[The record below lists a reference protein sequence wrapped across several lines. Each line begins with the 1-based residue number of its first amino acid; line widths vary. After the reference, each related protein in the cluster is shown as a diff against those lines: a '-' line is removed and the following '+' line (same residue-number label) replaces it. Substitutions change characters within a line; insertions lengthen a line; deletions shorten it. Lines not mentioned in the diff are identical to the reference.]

1 MNAMSTPSYV
11 LTLRLKTESFQE
23 DILDKRFEIARKMYN
38 ACVNELYKR
47 YRTMQQSK
55 SYQKAKKMNKGK
67 ERNAIFT
74 ELNTQFGLTEYAIHA
89 FLTPMNQKFYQNID
103 AQAGQKI
110 GTRAFQ
116 AFKKMMFGEAKKVY
130 FKRYGEMESVEGKSN
145 KTGIRFV
152 NNMLFWKGLSIPVIV
167 RKNDAYAHL
176 ALQDKVKY
184 VRIKR
189 AFLKG
194 KYVYYAQ
201 LVLEGVPPHSYNTEG
216 LKQQIG
222 TGRVGI
228 DIGTSTVA
236 ACSEKQVMLT
246 VLAPNVVNYEKAI
259 QRIQRKMDRSK
270 RATNPL
276 KYNDDGTIHRSNRE
290 KWVYS
295 NRYVKLRN
303 QYREWHR
310 KNRMVRKQ
318 DHETLSNQLLSMGD
332 TMFVETMSFKGL
344 QKRSKK
350 TEKNEKGRFKKKKR
364 FGRTLSNRAPAM
376 LVSCLERKL
385 KYHGLKLK
393 KVKTAKVK
401 ASQYNHF
408 DDTYTKKTLNKRWHD
423 FGGIKVQR
431 DLYSSFLLM
440 NMVDDKNLDKIDRD
454 LCFKTFD
461 LFLQHHDEL
470 ISKLKKEPHTLK
482 SMGIR

>member
-1 MNAMSTPSYV
+1 MMSTPSYV
-11 LTLRLKTESFQE
+11 LTLRLKTEPFQE
-23 DILDKRFEIARKMYN
+23 DILDKRFEISRKIYN

-47 YRTMQQSK
+47 YRAMQQSK
-55 SYQKAKKMNKGK
+55 SYQKAKKMKKGK
-67 ERNAIFT
+67 ERNAIFS
-74 ELNTQFGLTEYAIHA
+74 ELNTQFGLTEYSIHA
-89 FLTPMNQKFYQNID
+89 FLTPMNQRFNKNID
-103 AQAGQKI
+103 SQAGQKI

-145 KTGIRFV
+145 KTGIRFT
-152 NNMLFWKGLSIPVIV
+152 NNILTWKGLSIPVII
-167 RKNDAYAHL
+167 RKQDAYAHL

-189 AFLKG
+189 EFLKG
-194 KYVYYAQ
+194 KYTYYAQ
-201 LVLEGVPPHSYNTEG
+201 LVLEGVPPQSYNSEG
-216 LKQQIG
+216 LKQQVGI
-222 TGRVGI
+222 GRVGI

-236 ACSEKQVMLT
+236 VCSEKQTMLT

-270 RATNPL
+270 KVTNPL
-276 KYNDDGTIHRSNRE
+276 KYKDDGTINRGNRE

-303 QYREWHR
+303 QYRELHR
-310 KNRMVRKQ
+310 KNRMIRKQ

-332 TMFVETMSFKGL
+332 TFFVETMSFKGL
-344 QKRSKK
+344 QKRSKN
-350 TEKNEKGRFKKKKR
+350 TEKNKKGRFKKKKR
-364 FGRTLSNRAPAM
+364 FGRTLSNRAPSM
-376 LVSCLERKL
+376 LLSCIERKL
-385 KYHGLKLK
+385 NYHGLELK
-393 KVKTAKVK
+393 KVNTTKVK

-408 DDTYTKKTLNKRWHD
+408 DDTYTKKTLNKRWND

-431 DLYSSFLLM
+431 DLYSAFLLM
-440 NMVDDKNLDKIDRD
+440 NIVDDKHLDRINRD

-461 LFLQHHDEL
+461 LFLKNHDEL
-470 ISKLKKEPHTLK
+470 INNLKKESHTLK
-482 SMGIR
+482 SMGM

>member
-1 MNAMSTPSYV
+1 MATPSYV

-23 DILDKRFEIARKMYN
+23 DILNKRFEISRKMYN
-38 ACVNELYKR
+38 ACLNELYKR

-55 SYQKAKKMNKGK
+55 AFQKAKKMKKSK
-67 ERNAIFT
+67 ERNAIFQ
-74 ELNTQFGLTEYAIHA
+74 ELNIQFGLTEYAIHA
-89 FLTPMNQKFYQNID
+89 FLTPMNQRFKGNID
-103 AQAGQKI
+103 SQAGQKI
-110 GTRAFQ
+110 GTRVFNAFQ
-116 AFKKMMFGEAKKVY
+116 KMMFGEPKKVY

-152 NNMLFWKGLSIPVIV
+152 NNTLIWKGLSIPVIV
-167 RKNDAYAHL
+167 RKKDVYAHL

-201 LVLEGVPPHSYNTEG
+201 LVLEGIPPQSYNSEG
-216 LKQQIG
+216 LKQQVGI
-222 TGRVGI
+222 GRVGI

-236 ACSEKQVMLT
+236 ASSEKQVMLT
-246 VLAPNVVNYEKAI
+246 VLAPNVVNYESAI
-259 QRIQRKMDRSK
+259 QRIQRKMDRSR

-276 KYNDDGTIHRSNRE
+276 KYNDDGTIYRGNRE

-295 NRYVKLRN
+295 NRYMELRN
-303 QYREWHR
+303 QYRELHR

-318 DHETLSNQLLSMGD
+318 DHETFSNELLSMGD
-332 TMFVETMSFKGL
+332 TFFTETMSFKGL

-385 KYHGLKLK
+385 KYSGLKLN
-393 KVKTAKVK
+393 KVNTVKVK
-401 ASQYNHF
+401 ASQYNHV
-408 DDTYTKKTLNKRWHD
+408 DDTYTKKLLSKRWHD
-423 FGGIKVQR
+423 LGGIKVQR

-440 NMVDDKNLDKIDRD
+440 NMVHDKDLDKIDRD

-461 LFLQHHDEL
+461 VFLKLHDEL
-470 ISKLKKEPHTLK
+470 INNLKKEPHTLK

>member
-1 MNAMSTPSYV
+1 MATPSYV

-23 DILDKRFEIARKMYN
+23 DILNKRFEISRKMYN
-38 ACVNELYKR
+38 ACLNELYKR

-55 SYQKAKKMNKGK
+55 AFQKAKKMKKGK
-67 ERNAIFT
+67 ERNAIFR
-74 ELNTQFGLTEYAIHA
+74 ELNIQFGLTEYAIHA
-89 FLTPMNQKFYQNID
+89 FLTPMNQRFKGNID
-103 AQAGQKI
+103 SQAGQKI
-110 GTRAFQ
+110 GTRVFNAFQ
-116 AFKKMMFGEAKKVY
+116 KMMFGEAKKVY

-152 NNMLFWKGLSIPVIV
+152 NNTLIWKGLSIPVIV
-167 RKNDAYAHL
+167 RKQDVYAHL

-201 LVLEGVPPHSYNTEG
+201 LVLEGIPPQSYNSEG
-216 LKQQIG
+216 LKQQVGI
-222 TGRVGI
+222 GRVGI
-228 DIGTSTVA
+228 DIGTSTIAV
-236 ACSEKQVMLT
+236 CSEKQAMLK
-246 VLAPNVVNYEKAI
+246 VLAPNVQTYEPVI

-270 RATNPL
+270 RATNPF
-276 KYNDDGTIHRSNRE
+276 KYNEDGTINRSNRE

-303 QYREWHR
+303 QYRELHR

-318 DHETLSNQLLSMGD
+318 DHESLSNQLLLMGD
-332 TMFVETMSFKGL
+332 TFFVEKMSFKGL
-344 QKRSKK
+344 QKRSNK
-350 TEKNEKGRFKKKKR
+350 TEKNKKGRFKNKKR
-364 FGRTLSNRAPAM
+364 FGRTLSNRAPSM
-376 LVSCLERKL
+376 LLSCLERKL
-385 KYHGLKLK
+385 EYNGLKLN
-393 KVKTAKVK
+393 KVNTTKVR

-408 DDTYTKKTLNKRWHD
+408 DDTYTKKSLSKRWND
-423 FGGIKVQR
+423 FGGILIQR

-440 NMVDDKNLDKIDRD
+440 NMVHDKDLDKLDRD

-461 LFLQHHDEL
+461 VFLKLHDEL
-470 ISKLKKEPHTLK
+470 ISKLRKEPHTLK

>member
-1 MNAMSTPSYV
+1 MATPSYV

-23 DILDKRFEIARKMYN
+23 DILNKRFEISRKMYN
-38 ACVNELYKR
+38 ACLNELYKR

-55 SYQKAKKMNKGK
+55 AFQKAKKMKKGK
-67 ERNAIFT
+67 ERNAIFR
-74 ELNTQFGLTEYAIHA
+74 ELNIQFGLTEYAIHA
-89 FLTPMNQKFYQNID
+89 FLTPMNQRFKGNID
-103 AQAGQKI
+103 SQAGQKI
-110 GTRAFQ
+110 GTRVFNAFQ
-116 AFKKMMFGEAKKVY
+116 KMMFGEAKKVY
-130 FKRYGEMESVEGKSN
+130 FKRYGEIESVEGKSN

-152 NNMLFWKGLSIPVIV
+152 NNTLIWKGLSIPVIV
-167 RKNDAYAHL
+167 RKQDVYAHL

-201 LVLEGVPPHSYNTEG
+201 LVLEGIPPQSYNSEG
-216 LKQQIG
+216 LKQQVGI
-222 TGRVGI
+222 GRVGI
-228 DIGTSTVA
+228 DIGTSTIAV
-236 ACSEKQVMLT
+236 CSEKQAMLK
-246 VLAPNVVNYEKAI
+246 VLAPNVQTYEPVI

-270 RATNPL
+270 RATNPF
-276 KYNDDGTIHRSNRE
+276 KYNEDGTINRSNRE

-303 QYREWHR
+303 QYRELHR

-318 DHETLSNQLLSMGD
+318 DHESLSNQLLLMGD
-332 TMFVETMSFKGL
+332 TFFVEKMSFKGL
-344 QKRSKK
+344 QKRSNK
-350 TEKNEKGRFKKKKR
+350 TEKNKKGRFKKKKR
-364 FGRTLSNRAPAM
+364 FGRTLSNRAPSM
-376 LVSCLERKL
+376 LLSCLERKL
-385 KYHGLKLK
+385 EYNGLKLN
-393 KVKTAKVK
+393 KVNTTKVR

-408 DDTYTKKTLNKRWHD
+408 DDTYTKKSLSKRWND
-423 FGGIKVQR
+423 FGGILIQR

-440 NMVDDKNLDKIDRD
+440 NMVHDKDLDKIDRD

-461 LFLQHHDEL
+461 VFLKLHDEL
-470 ISKLKKEPHTLK
+470 ISKLRKEPHTLK

>member
-1 MNAMSTPSYV
+1 MSTPSYV
-11 LTLRLKTESFQE
+11 LTLRLKTESFQD
-23 DILDKRFEIARKMYN
+23 DILDKRFEISRKIYN

-55 SYQKAKKMNKGK
+55 SYQKAKKMKKGK
-67 ERNAIFT
+67 ERNAIFSK
-74 ELNTQFGLTEYAIHA
+74 LNAQFGLTEYSIHA
-89 FLTPMNQKFYQNID
+89 FLTPMSQRFKQNID
-103 AQAGQKI
+103 SQAGQKM

-145 KTGIRFV
+145 KTGIRFI
-152 NNMLFWKGLSIPVIV
+152 NDMLTWKGLSIPVIV
-167 RKNDAYAHL
+167 RKQDAYAHL
-176 ALQDKVKY
+176 ALQAKVKY

-189 AFLKG
+189 VFLKG

-201 LVLEGVPPHSYNTEG
+201 LILEGVPPQSYNSEG
-216 LKQQIG
+216 VKQQVGI
-222 TGRVGI
+222 GRVGI

-236 ACSEKQVMLT
+236 ASSEKQVMLKG
-246 VLAPNVVNYEKAI
+246 LAPNVVNYEKAI

-276 KYNDDGTIHRSNRE
+276 KYNDDGTINRSNGER
-290 KWVYS
+290 WVYS
-295 NRYVKLRN
+295 NRYVELRN
-303 QYREWHR
+303 QYRELHR

-332 TMFVETMSFKGL
+332 TIFVETMPFKGL

-350 TEKNEKGRFKKKKR
+350 TEKNKKGRFKKKKR
-364 FGRTLSNRAPAM
+364 FGRTLSNRAPSM
-376 LVSCLERKL
+376 LLSCLERKL
-385 KYHGLKLK
+385 KYNGLKLN
-393 KVKTAKVK
+393 KVNTTKVK

-408 DDTYTKKTLNKRWHD
+408 DDTYTKKSLSKRWND
-423 FGGIKVQR
+423 FDGIKVQR
-431 DLYSSFLLM
+431 DLYSAFLLM
-440 NMVDDKNLDKIDRD
+440 NMVNDKDLDKIDRD
-454 LCFKTFD
+454 LCFKTFH
-461 LFLQHHDEL
+461 LFLKNHDAL
-470 ISKLKKEPHTLK
+470 ISKLKKESHTLK

>member
-1 MNAMSTPSYV
+1 MATPSYV

-23 DILDKRFEIARKMYN
+23 DILNKRFEISRKMYN
-38 ACVNELYKR
+38 ACLNELYKR

-55 SYQKAKKMNKGK
+55 AFQKAKKMKKGK
-67 ERNAIFT
+67 ERNAIFR
-74 ELNTQFGLTEYAIHA
+74 ELNIQFGLTEYAIHA
-89 FLTPMNQKFYQNID
+89 FLTPMNQRFKGNID
-103 AQAGQKI
+103 SQAGQKI
-110 GTRAFQ
+110 GTRVFNAFQ
-116 AFKKMMFGEAKKVY
+116 KMMFGEAKKVY

-152 NNMLFWKGLSIPVIV
+152 NNTLIWKGLSIPVIV
-167 RKNDAYAHL
+167 RKQDVYAHL

-201 LVLEGVPPHSYNTEG
+201 LVLEGIPPQSYNSEG
-216 LKQQIG
+216 LKQQVGI
-222 TGRVGI
+222 GRVGI
-228 DIGTSTVA
+228 DIGTSTIAV
-236 ACSEKQVMLT
+236 CSEKQAMLK
-246 VLAPNVVNYEKAI
+246 VLAPNVQTYEPVI

-270 RATNPL
+270 RATNPF
-276 KYNDDGTIHRSNRE
+276 KYNEDGTINRSNRE

-303 QYREWHR
+303 QYRELHR

-318 DHETLSNQLLSMGD
+318 DHESLSNQLLLMGD
-332 TMFVETMSFKGL
+332 TFFVEKMSFKGL
-344 QKRSKK
+344 QKRSNK
-350 TEKNEKGRFKKKKR
+350 TEKNKKGRFKKKKR
-364 FGRTLSNRAPAM
+364 FGRTLSNRAPSM
-376 LVSCLERKL
+376 LLSCLERKL
-385 KYHGLKLK
+385 EYNGLKLN
-393 KVKTAKVK
+393 KVNTTRVR

-408 DDTYTKKTLNKRWHD
+408 DDTYTKKSLSKRWND
-423 FGGIKVQR
+423 FGGILIQR

-440 NMVDDKNLDKIDRD
+440 NMVHDKDLDKIDRD

-461 LFLQHHDEL
+461 VFLKLHDEL
-470 ISKLKKEPHTLK
+470 ISKLRKEPHTLK

>member
-1 MNAMSTPSYV
+1 MATPSYV

-23 DILDKRFEIARKMYN
+23 DILNKRFEISRKMYN
-38 ACVNELYKR
+38 ACLNELYKR

-55 SYQKAKKMNKGK
+55 AFQKAKKMKKGK
-67 ERNAIFT
+67 ERNAIFR
-74 ELNTQFGLTEYAIHA
+74 ELNIQFGLTEYAIHA
-89 FLTPMNQKFYQNID
+89 FLTPMNQRFKGNID
-103 AQAGQKI
+103 SQAGQKI
-110 GTRAFQ
+110 GTRVFNAFQ
-116 AFKKMMFGEAKKVY
+116 KMMFGEAKKVY

-152 NNMLFWKGLSIPVIV
+152 NNTLIWKGLSIPVIV
-167 RKNDAYAHL
+167 RKQDVYAHL

-201 LVLEGVPPHSYNTEG
+201 LVLEGIPPQSYNSEG
-216 LKQQIG
+216 LKQQVGI
-222 TGRVGI
+222 GRVGI
-228 DIGTSTVA
+228 DIGTSTIAV
-236 ACSEKQVMLT
+236 CSEKQAMLK
-246 VLAPNVVNYEKAI
+246 VLAPNVQTYEPVI

-270 RATNPL
+270 RATNPF
-276 KYNDDGTIHRSNRE
+276 KYNEDGTINRSNRE

-303 QYREWHR
+303 QYRELHR

-318 DHETLSNQLLSMGD
+318 DHESLSNQLLLMGD
-332 TMFVETMSFKGL
+332 TFFVEKMSFKGL
-344 QKRSKK
+344 QKRSNK
-350 TEKNEKGRFKKKKR
+350 TEKNKKGRFKNKKR
-364 FGRTLSNRAPAM
+364 FGRTLSNRAPSM
-376 LVSCLERKL
+376 LLSCLERKL
-385 KYHGLKLK
+385 KYNGLKLN
-393 KVKTAKVK
+393 KVNTTKVR

-408 DDTYTKKTLNKRWHD
+408 DDTYTKKSLSKRWNH
-423 FGGIKVQR
+423 FGGILIQR

-440 NMVDDKNLDKIDRD
+440 NMVHDKDLDKIDRD
-454 LCFKTFD
+454 LGFKTFD
-461 LFLQHHDEL
+461 VFLKLHDEL
-470 ISKLKKEPHTLK
+470 ISKLRKEPHTLK

>member
-1 MNAMSTPSYV
+1 MSTPSYV
-11 LTLRLKTESFQE
+11 LTLRLKTESFQD
-23 DILDKRFEIARKMYN
+23 DILDKRFEISRKIYN

-55 SYQKAKKMNKGK
+55 SYQKAKKMKKGK
-67 ERNAIFT
+67 ERNAIFSK
-74 ELNTQFGLTEYAIHA
+74 LNVQFGLTEYSIHA
-89 FLTPMNQKFYQNID
+89 FLTPMSQRFKQNID
-103 AQAGQKI
+103 SQAGQKM

-152 NNMLFWKGLSIPVIV
+152 NDLLTWKGLSIPVIV
-167 RKNDAYAHL
+167 RKQDAYAHL

-189 AFLKG
+189 VFLKG

-201 LVLEGVPPHSYNTEG
+201 LILEGIPPQSYNSEG
-216 LKQQIG
+216 LKQQVGI
-222 TGRVGI
+222 GRVGI

-236 ACSEKQVMLT
+236 ASSEKQVMLKI
-246 VLAPNVVNYEKAI
+246 LAPNVVHCEKAI

-276 KYNDDGTIHRSNRE
+276 KYNDDGTINRSHRER
-290 KWVYS
+290 WVYS
-295 NRYVKLRN
+295 NRYVELRN
-303 QYREWHR
+303 QYRELHR

-332 TMFVETMSFKGL
+332 TIFVETMPFKGL

-350 TEKNEKGRFKKKKR
+350 TEKNKKGRFKKKKR
-364 FGRTLSNRAPAM
+364 FGRTLSNRAPSM
-376 LVSCLERKL
+376 LLSCLERKL
-385 KYHGLKLK
+385 KYNGLKLN
-393 KVKTAKVK
+393 KVNTTKVK

-408 DDTYTKKTLNKRWHD
+408 DDTYTKKSLSKRWND
-423 FGGIKVQR
+423 FDGIKVQR
-431 DLYSSFLLM
+431 DLYSAFLLM
-440 NMVDDKNLDKIDRD
+440 NMVNDKDLDKIDRD

-461 LFLQHHDEL
+461 LFLKNHDAL
-470 ISKLKKEPHTLK
+470 ISKLKKNP
-482 SMGIR
+482 IR

>member
-1 MNAMSTPSYV
+1 MATPSYV

-23 DILDKRFEIARKMYN
+23 DILNKRFEISRKMYN
-38 ACVNELYKR
+38 ACLNELYKR

-55 SYQKAKKMNKGK
+55 AFQKAKKMKKGK
-67 ERNAIFT
+67 ERNAIFR
-74 ELNTQFGLTEYAIHA
+74 ELNIQFGLTEYAIHA
-89 FLTPMNQKFYQNID
+89 FLTPMNQRFKGNID
-103 AQAGQKI
+103 SQAGQKI
-110 GTRAFQ
+110 GTRVFNAFQ
-116 AFKKMMFGEAKKVY
+116 KMMFGEAKKVY

-152 NNMLFWKGLSIPVIV
+152 NNTLIWKGLSIPVIV
-167 RKNDAYAHL
+167 RKQDVYAHL

-201 LVLEGVPPHSYNTEG
+201 LVLEGIPPQSYNSES
-216 LKQQIG
+216 LKQQVGI
-222 TGRVGI
+222 GRVGI
-228 DIGTSTVA
+228 DIGTSTIAV
-236 ACSEKQVMLT
+236 CSEKQAMLK
-246 VLAPNVVNYEKAI
+246 VLAPNVQTYEPVI

-270 RATNPL
+270 RATNPF
-276 KYNDDGTIHRSNRE
+276 KYNEDGTINRSNRE

-303 QYREWHR
+303 QYRELHR

-318 DHETLSNQLLSMGD
+318 DHESLSNQLLLMGD
-332 TMFVETMSFKGL
+332 TFFVEKMSFKGL
-344 QKRSKK
+344 QKRSNK
-350 TEKNEKGRFKKKKR
+350 TEKNKKGRFKKKKR
-364 FGRTLSNRAPAM
+364 FGRTLSNRAPSM
-376 LVSCLERKL
+376 LLSCLERKL
-385 KYHGLKLK
+385 EYNGLKLN
-393 KVKTAKVK
+393 KVNTTRVR

-408 DDTYTKKTLNKRWHD
+408 DDTYTKKSLSKRWND
-423 FGGIKVQR
+423 FGGILIQR

-440 NMVDDKNLDKIDRD
+440 NMVHDKDLDKIDRD

-461 LFLQHHDEL
+461 VFLKLHDEL
-470 ISKLKKEPHTLK
+470 ISKLRKEPHTLK

>member
-1 MNAMSTPSYV
+1 MATPSYV

-23 DILDKRFEIARKMYN
+23 DILNKRFEISRKMYN
-38 ACVNELYKR
+38 ACLNELYKR

-55 SYQKAKKMNKGK
+55 AFQKAKKMKKGK
-67 ERNAIFT
+67 ERNAIFR
-74 ELNTQFGLTEYAIHA
+74 ELNIQFGLTEYAIHA
-89 FLTPMNQKFYQNID
+89 FLTPMNQRFKGNID
-103 AQAGQKI
+103 SQAGQKI
-110 GTRAFQ
+110 GTRVFNAFQ
-116 AFKKMMFGEAKKVY
+116 KMMFGEAKKVY

-152 NNMLFWKGLSIPVIV
+152 NNTLIWKGLSIPVIV
-167 RKNDAYAHL
+167 RKQDVYAHL

-201 LVLEGVPPHSYNTEG
+201 LVLEGIPPQSYNSED
-216 LKQQIG
+216 LKQQVGI
-222 TGRVGI
+222 GRVGI
-228 DIGTSTVA
+228 DIGTSTIAV
-236 ACSEKQVMLT
+236 CSEKQAMLK
-246 VLAPNVVNYEKAI
+246 VLAPNVQTYEPVI
-259 QRIQRKMDRSK
+259 QRIQRKIDRSK
-270 RATNPL
+270 RATNPF
-276 KYNDDGTIHRSNRE
+276 KYNEDGTINRSNRE

-303 QYREWHR
+303 QYRELHR

-318 DHETLSNQLLSMGD
+318 DHESLSNQLLLMGD
-332 TMFVETMSFKGL
+332 TFFVEKMSFKGL
-344 QKRSKK
+344 QKRSNK
-350 TEKNEKGRFKKKKR
+350 TEKNKKGCFKKKKR
-364 FGRTLSNRAPAM
+364 FGRTLSNRAPSM
-376 LVSCLERKL
+376 LLSCLERKL
-385 KYHGLKLK
+385 KYNGLKLN
-393 KVKTAKVK
+393 KVNTTKVR

-408 DDTYTKKTLNKRWHD
+408 DDTYTKKSLSKRWND
-423 FGGIKVQR
+423 FGGILIQR

-440 NMVDDKNLDKIDRD
+440 NMVHDKDLDKIDRD

-461 LFLQHHDEL
+461 VFLKLHDEL
-470 ISKLKKEPHTLK
+470 ISKLRKEPHTLK

>member
-1 MNAMSTPSYV
+1 MATPSYV

-23 DILDKRFEIARKMYN
+23 DILNKRFEISRKMYN
-38 ACVNELYKR
+38 ACLNELYKR

-55 SYQKAKKMNKGK
+55 AFQKAKKMKKGK
-67 ERNAIFT
+67 ERNAIFR
-74 ELNTQFGLTEYAIHA
+74 ELNIQFGLTEYAIHA
-89 FLTPMNQKFYQNID
+89 FLTPMNQRFKGNID
-103 AQAGQKI
+103 SQAGQKI
-110 GTRAFQ
+110 GTRVFNAFQ
-116 AFKKMMFGEAKKVY
+116 KMMFGEAKKVY

-152 NNMLFWKGLSIPVIV
+152 NNTLIWKGLSIPVIV
-167 RKNDAYAHL
+167 RKQDVYAHL

-201 LVLEGVPPHSYNTEG
+201 LVLEGIPPQSYNSEG
-216 LKQQIG
+216 LKQQVGI
-222 TGRVGI
+222 GRVGI
-228 DIGTSTVA
+228 DIGTSTIAV
-236 ACSEKQVMLT
+236 CSEKQAMLK
-246 VLAPNVVNYEKAI
+246 VLAPNVQTYELVI

-270 RATNPL
+270 RATNPF
-276 KYNDDGTIHRSNRE
+276 KYNEDGTINRSNRE

-303 QYREWHR
+303 QYRELHR

-318 DHETLSNQLLSMGD
+318 DHESLSNQLLLMGD
-332 TMFVETMSFKGL
+332 TFFVEKMSFKGL
-344 QKRSKK
+344 QKRSNK
-350 TEKNEKGRFKKKKR
+350 TEKNKKGRFKKKKR
-364 FGRTLSNRAPAM
+364 FGRTLSNRAPSM
-376 LVSCLERKL
+376 LLSCLERKL
-385 KYHGLKLK
+385 KYNGLKLN
-393 KVKTAKVK
+393 KVNTTKVR

-408 DDTYTKKTLNKRWHD
+408 DDTYTKKSLSKRWND
-423 FGGIKVQR
+423 FGGILIQR

-440 NMVDDKNLDKIDRD
+440 NMVHDKDLDKIDRD

-461 LFLQHHDEL
+461 VFLKLHDEL
-470 ISKLKKEPHTLK
+470 ISKLRKEPHTLK

>member
-1 MNAMSTPSYV
+1 MATPSYV

-23 DILDKRFEIARKMYN
+23 DILNKRFEISRKMYN
-38 ACVNELYKR
+38 ACLNELYKR

-55 SYQKAKKMNKGK
+55 AFQKAKKMKKGK
-67 ERNAIFT
+67 ERNAIFR
-74 ELNTQFGLTEYAIHA
+74 ELNIQFGLTEYAIHA
-89 FLTPMNQKFYQNID
+89 FLTPMNQRFKGNID
-103 AQAGQKI
+103 SQAGQKI
-110 GTRAFQ
+110 GTRVFNAFQ
-116 AFKKMMFGEAKKVY
+116 KMMFGEAKKVY

-152 NNMLFWKGLSIPVIV
+152 NNTLIWKGLSIPVIV
-167 RKNDAYAHL
+167 RKQDVYAHL

-201 LVLEGVPPHSYNTEG
+201 LVLEGIPPQSYNSEG
-216 LKQQIG
+216 LKQQVGI
-222 TGRVGI
+222 GRVGI
-228 DIGTSTVA
+228 DIGTSTIAV
-236 ACSEKQVMLT
+236 CSEKQAMLK
-246 VLAPNVVNYEKAI
+246 VLAPNVQTYEPVI

-270 RATNPL
+270 RATNPF
-276 KYNDDGTIHRSNRE
+276 KYNEDGTINRSNRE

-303 QYREWHR
+303 QYRELHR

-318 DHETLSNQLLSMGD
+318 DHESLSNQLLLMGD
-332 TMFVETMSFKGL
+332 TFFVEKMSFKGL
-344 QKRSKK
+344 QKRSNK
-350 TEKNEKGRFKKKKR
+350 TEKNKKGRFKKKKR
-364 FGRTLSNRAPAM
+364 FGRTLSNRAPSM
-376 LVSCLERKL
+376 LLSCLERKL
-385 KYHGLKLK
+385 EYNGLKLN
-393 KVKTAKVK
+393 KVNTTKVR

-408 DDTYTKKTLNKRWHD
+408 DDTYTKKSLSKRWND
-423 FGGIKVQR
+423 FGGILIQR

-440 NMVDDKNLDKIDRD
+440 NMLHDKDLDKIDRD

-461 LFLQHHDEL
+461 VFLKLHDEL
-470 ISKLKKEPHTLK
+470 ISKLRKEPHTLK

>member
-1 MNAMSTPSYV
+1 MATPSYV

-23 DILDKRFEIARKMYN
+23 DILNKRFEISRKMYN
-38 ACVNELYKR
+38 ACLNELYKR

-55 SYQKAKKMNKGK
+55 AFQKAKKMKKGK
-67 ERNAIFT
+67 ERNAIFR
-74 ELNTQFGLTEYAIHA
+74 ELNIQFGLTEYAIHA
-89 FLTPMNQKFYQNID
+89 FLTPMNQRFKGNID
-103 AQAGQKI
+103 SQAGQKI
-110 GTRAFQ
+110 GTRVFNAFQ
-116 AFKKMMFGEAKKVY
+116 KMMFGEAKKVY

-152 NNMLFWKGLSIPVIV
+152 NNTLIWKGLSIPVIV
-167 RKNDAYAHL
+167 RKQDVYAHL

-201 LVLEGVPPHSYNTEG
+201 LVLEGIPPQSYNSEG
-216 LKQQIG
+216 LKQQVGI
-222 TGRVGI
+222 GRVGI
-228 DIGTSTVA
+228 DIGTSTIAV
-236 ACSEKQVMLT
+236 CSEKQAMLK
-246 VLAPNVVNYEKAI
+246 VLAPNVQTYEPVI

-270 RATNPL
+270 RATNPF
-276 KYNDDGTIHRSNRE
+276 KYNEDGTINRSNRE

-303 QYREWHR
+303 QYRELHR

-318 DHETLSNQLLSMGD
+318 DHESLSNQLLLMGD
-332 TMFVETMSFKGL
+332 TFFVEKMSFKGL
-344 QKRSKK
+344 QKRSNK
-350 TEKNEKGRFKKKKR
+350 TEKNKKGRFKKKKR
-364 FGRTLSNRAPAM
+364 FGRTLSNRAPSM
-376 LVSCLERKL
+376 LLSCLERKL
-385 KYHGLKLK
+385 EYNGLKLN
-393 KVKTAKVK
+393 KVNTTKVR

-408 DDTYTKKTLNKRWHD
+408 DDTYTKKSLSKRWND
-423 FGGIKVQR
+423 FGGILIQR

-440 NMVDDKNLDKIDRD
+440 NMVHDKDLDKIDRD

-461 LFLQHHDEL
+461 VFLKLHDEL
-470 ISKLKKEPHTLK
+470 ISKLRKEPHTLK

>member
-1 MNAMSTPSYV
+1 MATPSYV

-23 DILDKRFEIARKMYN
+23 DILNKRFEISRKMYN
-38 ACVNELYKR
+38 ACLNELYKR

-55 SYQKAKKMNKGK
+55 AFQKAKKMKKGK
-67 ERNAIFT
+67 ERNAIFR
-74 ELNTQFGLTEYAIHA
+74 ELNIQFGLTEYAIHA
-89 FLTPMNQKFYQNID
+89 FLTPMNQRFKGNID
-103 AQAGQKI
+103 SQAGQKI
-110 GTRAFQ
+110 GTRVFNAFQ
-116 AFKKMMFGEAKKVY
+116 KMMFGEAKKVY

-152 NNMLFWKGLSIPVIV
+152 NNTLIWKGLSIPVIV
-167 RKNDAYAHL
+167 RKQDVYAHL

-201 LVLEGVPPHSYNTEG
+201 LVLEGIPPQSYNSEG
-216 LKQQIG
+216 LKQQVGI
-222 TGRVGI
+222 GRVGI
-228 DIGTSTVA
+228 DIGTSTIAV
-236 ACSEKQVMLT
+236 CSEKQAMLK
-246 VLAPNVVNYEKAI
+246 VLAPNVQTYEPVI

-270 RATNPL
+270 RATNPF
-276 KYNDDGTIHRSNRE
+276 KYNEDGTINRSNRE

-303 QYREWHR
+303 QYRELHR

-318 DHETLSNQLLSMGD
+318 DHESLSNQLLLMGD
-332 TMFVETMSFKGL
+332 TFLVEKMSFKGL
-344 QKRSKK
+344 QKRSNK
-350 TEKNEKGRFKKKKR
+350 TEKNKKGRFKKKKR
-364 FGRTLSNRAPAM
+364 FGRTLSNRAPSM
-376 LVSCLERKL
+376 LLSCLERKL
-385 KYHGLKLK
+385 KYNGLKLN
-393 KVKTAKVK
+393 KVNTTKVR

-408 DDTYTKKTLNKRWHD
+408 DDTYTKKSLSKRWND
-423 FGGIKVQR
+423 FGGILIQR

-440 NMVDDKNLDKIDRD
+440 NMVHDKDLDKIDRD

-461 LFLQHHDEL
+461 VFLKLHDEL
-470 ISKLKKEPHTLK
+470 ISKLRKEPHTLK

>member
-1 MNAMSTPSYV
+1 MATPSYV

-23 DILDKRFEIARKMYN
+23 DILNKRFEISRKMYN
-38 ACVNELYKR
+38 ACLNELYKR

-55 SYQKAKKMNKGK
+55 AFQKAKKMKKGK
-67 ERNAIFT
+67 ERNAIFR
-74 ELNTQFGLTEYAIHA
+74 ELNIQFGLTEYAIHA
-89 FLTPMNQKFYQNID
+89 FLTPMNQRFKGNVD
-103 AQAGQKI
+103 SQAGQKI
-110 GTRAFQ
+110 GTRVFNAFQ
-116 AFKKMMFGEAKKVY
+116 KMMFGEAKKVY

-152 NNMLFWKGLSIPVIV
+152 NNTLIWKGLSIPVIV
-167 RKNDAYAHL
+167 RKQDVYAHL

-201 LVLEGVPPHSYNTEG
+201 LVLEGIPPQSYNSEG
-216 LKQQIG
+216 LKQQVGI
-222 TGRVGI
+222 GRVGI
-228 DIGTSTVA
+228 DIGTSTIAV
-236 ACSEKQVMLT
+236 CSEKQAMLK
-246 VLAPNVVNYEKAI
+246 VLAPNVQTYEPVI

-270 RATNPL
+270 RATNPF
-276 KYNDDGTIHRSNRE
+276 KYNEDGTINRSNRE

-303 QYREWHR
+303 QYRELHR

-318 DHETLSNQLLSMGD
+318 DHESLSNQLLLMGD
-332 TMFVETMSFKGL
+332 TFFVEKMSFKGL
-344 QKRSKK
+344 QKRSNK
-350 TEKNEKGRFKKKKR
+350 TEKNKKGRFKKKKR
-364 FGRTLSNRAPAM
+364 FGRTLSNRAPSM
-376 LVSCLERKL
+376 LLSCLERKL
-385 KYHGLKLK
+385 KYNGLKLN
-393 KVKTAKVK
+393 KVNTTKVR

-408 DDTYTKKTLNKRWHD
+408 DDTYTKKSLSKRWND
-423 FGGIKVQR
+423 FGGILIQR

-440 NMVDDKNLDKIDRD
+440 NMVHDKDLDKIDRD

-461 LFLQHHDEL
+461 VFLKLHDEL
-470 ISKLKKEPHTLK
+470 ISKLRKEPHTLK

>member
-1 MNAMSTPSYV
+1 
-11 LTLRLKTESFQE
+11 
-23 DILDKRFEIARKMYN
+23 
-38 ACVNELYKR
+38 
-47 YRTMQQSK
+47 
-55 SYQKAKKMNKGK
+55 
-67 ERNAIFT
+67 
-74 ELNTQFGLTEYAIHA
+74 
-89 FLTPMNQKFYQNID
+89 
-103 AQAGQKI
+103 
-110 GTRAFQ
+110 
-116 AFKKMMFGEAKKVY
+116 
-130 FKRYGEMESVEGKSN
+130 
-145 KTGIRFV
+145 
-152 NNMLFWKGLSIPVIV
+152 
-167 RKNDAYAHL
+167 
-176 ALQDKVKY
+176 
-184 VRIKR
+184 
-189 AFLKG
+189 
-194 KYVYYAQ
+194 
-201 LVLEGVPPHSYNTEG
+201 
-216 LKQQIG
+216 
-222 TGRVGI
+222 
-228 DIGTSTVA
+228 
-236 ACSEKQVMLT
+236 
-246 VLAPNVVNYEKAI
+246 
-259 QRIQRKMDRSK
+259 
-270 RATNPL
+270 
-276 KYNDDGTIHRSNRE
+276 
-290 KWVYS
+290 
-295 NRYVKLRN
+295 
-303 QYREWHR
+303 
-310 KNRMVRKQ
+310 MVRKQ

-423 FGGIKVQR
+423 FNGIKVQR

>member
-1 MNAMSTPSYV
+1 MSTPSYV
-11 LTLRLKTESFQE
+11 LTLRLKTEPFQE
-23 DILDKRFEIARKMYN
+23 DILNKRFEISRKIYN

-47 YRTMQQSK
+47 YRAMQQSK
-55 SYQKAKKMNKGK
+55 SYQKAKKMKKGK
-67 ERNAIFT
+67 ERNAIFSK
-74 ELNTQFGLTEYAIHA
+74 LNRQFGLTEYAIHA
-89 FLTPMNQKFYQNID
+89 FLTPMNQRFNQNID
-103 AQAGQKI
+103 SQAVQKI

-116 AFKKMMFGEAKKVY
+116 AFKKLMFGEAKKVY

-145 KTGIRFV
+145 KTGIRFT
-152 NNMLFWKGLSIPVIV
+152 NNILTWKGLSIPVII
-167 RKNDAYAHL
+167 RKQDAYVHM

-189 AFLKG
+189 EFLKG

-201 LVLEGVPPHSYNTEG
+201 LVLEGVPPRLYNSKG
-216 LKQQIG
+216 LKQQVGI
-222 TGRVGI
+222 GRVGI

-236 ACSEKQVMLT
+236 VCSEKQTMLT

-270 RATNPL
+270 RVTNPL
-276 KYNDDGTIHRSNRE
+276 KYKEDGTINRGNRE

-295 NRYVKLRN
+295 NRYIKLRN
-303 QYREWHR
+303 QYRELHR

-376 LVSCLERKL
+376 LLSCLERKL
-385 KYHGLKLK
+385 KYHGLKLN
-393 KVKTAKVK
+393 KVNTIKVK

-408 DDTYTKKTLNKRWHD
+408 DDTYTKKTLNKRWND

-431 DLYSSFLLM
+431 DLYSAFLLM
-440 NMVDDKNLDKIDRD
+440 NMVNDQHLDKINRD
-454 LCFKTFD
+454 LCFKTFE
-461 LFLQHHDEL
+461 LFLKNHDEL
-470 ISKLKKEPHTLK
+470 INNLKKESQSLK
-482 SMGIR
+482 SMGI

>member
-1 MNAMSTPSYV
+1 MATPSYV

-23 DILDKRFEIARKMYN
+23 DILNKRFEISRKMYN
-38 ACVNELYKR
+38 ACLNELYKR

-55 SYQKAKKMNKGK
+55 AFQKAKKMKKGK
-67 ERNAIFT
+67 ERNAIFR
-74 ELNTQFGLTEYAIHA
+74 ELNIQFGLTEYAIHA
-89 FLTPMNQKFYQNID
+89 FLTPMNQRFKGNID
-103 AQAGQKI
+103 SQAGQKI
-110 GTRAFQ
+110 GTRVFNAFQ
-116 AFKKMMFGEAKKVY
+116 KMMFGEAKKVY

-152 NNMLFWKGLSIPVIV
+152 NNTLIWKGLSIPVIV
-167 RKNDAYAHL
+167 RKQDVYAHL
-176 ALQDKVKY
+176 ALQDKLKY

-201 LVLEGVPPHSYNTEG
+201 LVLEGIPPQSYNSEG
-216 LKQQIG
+216 LKQQVGI
-222 TGRVGI
+222 GRVGI
-228 DIGTSTVA
+228 DIGTSTIAV
-236 ACSEKQVMLT
+236 CSEKQAMLK
-246 VLAPNVVNYEKAI
+246 VLAPNVQTYEPVI

-270 RATNPL
+270 RATNPF
-276 KYNDDGTIHRSNRE
+276 KYNEDGTINRSNRE

-303 QYREWHR
+303 QYRELHR

-318 DHETLSNQLLSMGD
+318 DHESLSNQLLLMGD
-332 TMFVETMSFKGL
+332 TFFVEKMSFKGL
-344 QKRSKK
+344 QKRSNK
-350 TEKNEKGRFKKKKR
+350 TEKNKKGRFKKKKR
-364 FGRTLSNRAPAM
+364 FGRTLSNRAPSM
-376 LVSCLERKL
+376 LLSCLERKL
-385 KYHGLKLK
+385 KYNGLKLN
-393 KVKTAKVK
+393 KVNTTKVR

-408 DDTYTKKTLNKRWHD
+408 DDTYTKKSLSKRWND
-423 FGGIKVQR
+423 FGGILIQR

-440 NMVDDKNLDKIDRD
+440 NMVHDKDLDKLDRD

-461 LFLQHHDEL
+461 VFLKLHDEL
-470 ISKLKKEPHTLK
+470 ISKLRKEPHTLK

>member
-1 MNAMSTPSYV
+1 MATPSYV

-23 DILDKRFEIARKMYN
+23 DILNKRFEISRKMYN
-38 ACVNELYKR
+38 ACLNELYKR

-55 SYQKAKKMNKGK
+55 AFQKAKKMKKGK
-67 ERNAIFT
+67 ERNAIFR
-74 ELNTQFGLTEYAIHA
+74 ELNIQFGLTEYAIHA
-89 FLTPMNQKFYQNID
+89 FLTPMNQRFKGNID
-103 AQAGQKI
+103 SQAGQKI
-110 GTRAFQ
+110 GTRVFNAFQ
-116 AFKKMMFGEAKKVY
+116 KMMFGEAKKVY

-152 NNMLFWKGLSIPVIV
+152 NNTLIWKGLSIPVIV
-167 RKNDAYAHL
+167 RKQDVYAHL

-201 LVLEGVPPHSYNTEG
+201 LVLEGIPPQSYNSEG
-216 LKQQIG
+216 LKQQVG
-222 TGRVGI
+222 SGRVGI
-228 DIGTSTVA
+228 DIGTSTIAV
-236 ACSEKQVMLT
+236 CSEKQAMLK
-246 VLAPNVVNYEKAI
+246 VLAPNVQTYEPVI

-270 RATNPL
+270 RATNPF
-276 KYNDDGTIHRSNRE
+276 KYNEDGTINRSNRE
-290 KWVYS
+290 KWVYA

-303 QYREWHR
+303 QYRELHR

-318 DHETLSNQLLSMGD
+318 DHESLSNQLLLMGD
-332 TMFVETMSFKGL
+332 TFFVEKMSFKGL
-344 QKRSKK
+344 QKRSNK
-350 TEKNEKGRFKKKKR
+350 TEKNKKGRFKNKKR
-364 FGRTLSNRAPAM
+364 FGRTLSNRAPSM
-376 LVSCLERKL
+376 LLSCLERKL
-385 KYHGLKLK
+385 EYNGLKLN
-393 KVKTAKVK
+393 KVNTTKVR

-408 DDTYTKKTLNKRWHD
+408 DDTYTKKSLSKRWND
-423 FGGIKVQR
+423 FGGILIQR

-440 NMVDDKNLDKIDRD
+440 NMVHDKDLDKIDRD

-461 LFLQHHDEL
+461 VFLKLHDEL
-470 ISKLKKEPHTLK
+470 ISKLRKEPHTLK

>member
-1 MNAMSTPSYV
+1 MATPSYV

-23 DILDKRFEIARKMYN
+23 DILNKRFEISRKMYN
-38 ACVNELYKR
+38 ACLNELYKR

-55 SYQKAKKMNKGK
+55 AFQKAKKMKKGK
-67 ERNAIFT
+67 ERNAIFR
-74 ELNTQFGLTEYAIHA
+74 ELNIQFGLTEYAIHA
-89 FLTPMNQKFYQNID
+89 FLTPMNQRFKGNID
-103 AQAGQKI
+103 SQAGQKI
-110 GTRAFQ
+110 GTRVFNAFQ
-116 AFKKMMFGEAKKVY
+116 KMMFGEAKKVY
-130 FKRYGEMESVEGKSN
+130 FKRYGEIESVEGKSN

-152 NNMLFWKGLSIPVIV
+152 NNTLIWKGLSIPVIV
-167 RKNDAYAHL
+167 RKQDVYAHL

-201 LVLEGVPPHSYNTEG
+201 LVVEGIPPQSYNSEG
-216 LKQQIG
+216 LKQQVGI
-222 TGRVGI
+222 GRVGI
-228 DIGTSTVA
+228 DIGTSTIAV
-236 ACSEKQVMLT
+236 CSEKQAMLK
-246 VLAPNVVNYEKAI
+246 VLAPNVQTYEPVI

-270 RATNPL
+270 RATNPF
-276 KYNDDGTIHRSNRE
+276 KYNEDGTINRSNRE

-303 QYREWHR
+303 QYRELHR

-318 DHETLSNQLLSMGD
+318 DHESLSNQLLLMGD
-332 TMFVETMSFKGL
+332 TFFVEKMSFKGL
-344 QKRSKK
+344 QKRSNK
-350 TEKNEKGRFKKKKR
+350 TEKNKKGRFKKKKR
-364 FGRTLSNRAPAM
+364 FGRTLSNRAPSM
-376 LVSCLERKL
+376 LLSCLERKL
-385 KYHGLKLK
+385 EYNGLKLN
-393 KVKTAKVK
+393 KVNTTKVR

-408 DDTYTKKTLNKRWHD
+408 DDTYTKKSLSKRWND
-423 FGGIKVQR
+423 FGGILIQR

-440 NMVDDKNLDKIDRD
+440 NMVHDKDLDKIDRD

-461 LFLQHHDEL
+461 VFLKLHDEL
-470 ISKLKKEPHTLK
+470 ISKLRKEPHTLK

>member
-1 MNAMSTPSYV
+1 MSTPSYI
-11 LTLRLKTESFQE
+11 LTLRLKTEAFQE
-23 DILDKRFEIARKMYN
+23 DILDKRFEISRKMYN

-55 SYQKAKKMNKGK
+55 SYQKAKKMKKGK
-67 ERNAIFT
+67 ERNVIFS
-74 ELNTQFGLTEYAIHA
+74 ELNTQFGLTEYSIHA
-89 FLTPMNQKFYQNID
+89 FLTPMNQRFKKNID

-152 NNMLFWKGLSIPVIV
+152 DDMLLWKGLSIPVIV
-167 RKNDAYAHL
+167 RKQDAYARL

-189 AFLKG
+189 ELIKG
-194 KYVYYAQ
+194 KYVYYVQ
-201 LVLEGVPPHSYNTEG
+201 LVLEGVPPHSYNSEG
-216 LKQQIG
+216 LKQQLGI
-222 TGRVGI
+222 GRVGM
-228 DIGTSTVA
+228 DAGTSTIA
-236 ACSEKQVMLT
+236 ACSKEKVILT

-270 RATNPL
+270 RVTNPL
-276 KYNDDGTIHRSNRE
+276 KYKEDGTINRSNRD

-295 NRYVKLRN
+295 NRYIKLRN
-303 QYREWHR
+303 QYRELHR

-318 DHETLSNQLLSMGD
+318 DHETFSNELLSMGD
-332 TMFVETMSFKGL
+332 TFFVETMSFKGL

-350 TEKNEKGRFKKKKR
+350 TEKNKQGKFKKKKR

-376 LVSCLERKL
+376 LLSCLERKL
-385 KYHGLKLK
+385 KYNGLKLN
-393 KVKTAKVK
+393 KVNTAKVK
-401 ASQYNHF
+401 ASQYSHF
-408 DDTYTKKTLNKRWHD
+408 DDTYTKKSLNKRWND
-423 FGGIKVQR
+423 FNGIMVQR

-440 NMVDDKNLDKIDRD
+440 NIVHDKDLDKIDRD
-454 LCFKTFD
+454 LCFKTFE
-461 LFLQHHDEL
+461 LFLKLHDEL

>member
-1 MNAMSTPSYV
+1 MATPSYV

-23 DILDKRFEIARKMYN
+23 DILNKRFEISRKMYN
-38 ACVNELYKR
+38 TCLNELYKR

-55 SYQKAKKMNKGK
+55 AFQKAKKMKKGK
-67 ERNAIFT
+67 ERNAIFR
-74 ELNTQFGLTEYAIHA
+74 ELNIQFGLTEYAIHA
-89 FLTPMNQKFYQNID
+89 FLTPMNQRFKGNID
-103 AQAGQKI
+103 SQAGQKI
-110 GTRAFQ
+110 GTRVFNAFQ
-116 AFKKMMFGEAKKVY
+116 KMMFGEAKKVY

-152 NNMLFWKGLSIPVIV
+152 NNTLIWKGLSIPVIV
-167 RKNDAYAHL
+167 RKQDVYAHL

-201 LVLEGVPPHSYNTEG
+201 LVLEGIPPQSYNSEG
-216 LKQQIG
+216 LKQQVGI
-222 TGRVGI
+222 GRVGI
-228 DIGTSTVA
+228 DIGTSTIAV
-236 ACSEKQVMLT
+236 CSEKQAMLK
-246 VLAPNVVNYEKAI
+246 VLAPNVQTYEPVI

-270 RATNPL
+270 RATNPF
-276 KYNDDGTIHRSNRE
+276 KYNEDGTINRSNRE

-303 QYREWHR
+303 QYRELHR

-318 DHETLSNQLLSMGD
+318 DHESLSNQLLLMGD
-332 TMFVETMSFKGL
+332 TFFVEKMSFKGL
-344 QKRSKK
+344 QKRSNK
-350 TEKNEKGRFKKKKR
+350 TEKNKKGRFKKKKR
-364 FGRTLSNRAPAM
+364 FGRTLSNRAPSM
-376 LVSCLERKL
+376 LLSCLERKL
-385 KYHGLKLK
+385 KYNGLKLN
-393 KVKTAKVK
+393 KVNTTKVR

-408 DDTYTKKTLNKRWHD
+408 DDTYTKKLLSKRWND
-423 FGGIKVQR
+423 FGGILIQR

-440 NMVDDKNLDKIDRD
+440 NMVHDKDLDKIDRD

-461 LFLQHHDEL
+461 VFLKLHDEL
-470 ISKLKKEPHTLK
+470 ISKLRKEPHTLK

>member
-1 MNAMSTPSYV
+1 MATPSYV

-23 DILDKRFEIARKMYN
+23 DILNKRFEISRKMYN
-38 ACVNELYKR
+38 ACLNELYKR

-55 SYQKAKKMNKGK
+55 AFQKAKKMKKGK
-67 ERNAIFT
+67 ERNAIFR
-74 ELNTQFGLTEYAIHA
+74 ELNIQFGLTEYAIHA
-89 FLTPMNQKFYQNID
+89 FLTPMNQRFKGNID
-103 AQAGQKI
+103 SQVGQKI
-110 GTRAFQ
+110 GTRVFNAFQ
-116 AFKKMMFGEAKKVY
+116 KMMFGEAKKVY

-152 NNMLFWKGLSIPVIV
+152 NNTLIWKGLSIPVIV
-167 RKNDAYAHL
+167 RKQDVYAHL

-201 LVLEGVPPHSYNTEG
+201 LVLEGIPPQSYNSEG
-216 LKQQIG
+216 LKQQVGI
-222 TGRVGI
+222 GRVGI
-228 DIGTSTVA
+228 DIGTSTIAV
-236 ACSEKQVMLT
+236 CSEKQAMLK
-246 VLAPNVVNYEKAI
+246 VLAPNVQTYEPVI

-270 RATNPL
+270 RATNPF
-276 KYNDDGTIHRSNRE
+276 KYNEDGTINRSNRE

-303 QYREWHR
+303 QYRELHR

-318 DHETLSNQLLSMGD
+318 DHESLSNQLLLMGD
-332 TMFVETMSFKGL
+332 TFFVEKMSFKGL
-344 QKRSKK
+344 QKRSNK
-350 TEKNEKGRFKKKKR
+350 TEKNKKGRFKKKKR
-364 FGRTLSNRAPAM
+364 FGRTLSNRAPSM
-376 LVSCLERKL
+376 LLSCLERKL
-385 KYHGLKLK
+385 KYNGLKLN
-393 KVKTAKVK
+393 KVNTTKVR

-408 DDTYTKKTLNKRWHD
+408 DDTYTKKSLSKRWND
-423 FGGIKVQR
+423 FGGILIQR

-440 NMVDDKNLDKIDRD
+440 NMVHDKDLDKIDRD

-461 LFLQHHDEL
+461 VFLKLHDEL
-470 ISKLKKEPHTLK
+470 ISKLRKEPHTLK

>member
-1 MNAMSTPSYV
+1 MATPSYV

-23 DILDKRFEIARKMYN
+23 DILNKRFEISRKMYN
-38 ACVNELYKR
+38 ACLNELYKR

-55 SYQKAKKMNKGK
+55 AFQKAKKMKKGK
-67 ERNAIFT
+67 ERNAIFR
-74 ELNTQFGLTEYAIHA
+74 ELNIQFGLTEYAIHA
-89 FLTPMNQKFYQNID
+89 FLTPMNQRFKGNID
-103 AQAGQKI
+103 SQAGQKI
-110 GTRAFQ
+110 GTRVFNAFQ
-116 AFKKMMFGEAKKVY
+116 KMMFGEAKKVY

-152 NNMLFWKGLSIPVIV
+152 NNTLIWKGLSIPVIV
-167 RKNDAYAHL
+167 RKQDVYAHL

-201 LVLEGVPPHSYNTEG
+201 LVVEGIPPQSYNSEG
-216 LKQQIG
+216 LKQQVGI
-222 TGRVGI
+222 GRVGI
-228 DIGTSTVA
+228 DIGTSTIAV
-236 ACSEKQVMLT
+236 CSEKQAMLK
-246 VLAPNVVNYEKAI
+246 VLAPNVQTYEPVI

-270 RATNPL
+270 RATNPF
-276 KYNDDGTIHRSNRE
+276 KYNEDGTINRSNRE

-303 QYREWHR
+303 QYRELHR

-318 DHETLSNQLLSMGD
+318 DHESLSNQLLLMGD
-332 TMFVETMSFKGL
+332 TFFVEKMSFKGL
-344 QKRSKK
+344 QKRSNK
-350 TEKNEKGRFKKKKR
+350 TEKNKKGRFKKKKR
-364 FGRTLSNRAPAM
+364 FGRTLSNRAPSM
-376 LVSCLERKL
+376 LLSCLERKL
-385 KYHGLKLK
+385 EYNGLKLN
-393 KVKTAKVK
+393 KVNTTKVR

-408 DDTYTKKTLNKRWHD
+408 DDTYTKKSLSKRWND
-423 FGGIKVQR
+423 FGGILIQR

-440 NMVDDKNLDKIDRD
+440 NMVHDKDLDKIDRD

-461 LFLQHHDEL
+461 VFLKLHDEL
-470 ISKLKKEPHTLK
+470 ISKLRKEPHTLK